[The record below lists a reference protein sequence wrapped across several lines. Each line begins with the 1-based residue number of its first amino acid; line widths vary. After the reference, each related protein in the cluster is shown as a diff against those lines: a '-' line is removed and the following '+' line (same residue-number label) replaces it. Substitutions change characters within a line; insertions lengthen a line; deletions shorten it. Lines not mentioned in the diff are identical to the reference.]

1 MPILTD
7 AVKNAALDQAATLMG
22 YLAVHSAYSASG
34 ANESST
40 ARQAIAWDAASGAV
54 VAMTGT
60 ESLAMPDGSTGAWL
74 GLWTAVTGGVF
85 RGMLPNSGGEAPR
98 QFAAAT
104 TDTLTSP
111 GHGYSNGQRVTV
123 LPGVGGAVPA
133 GLTVGA
139 HYWVINA
146 ATDTLQLSATQGG
159 SAVDITAAGSGLVQ
173 RIRVETFDAAGTINV
188 NAMTLTLAG

>member
-1 MPILTD
+1 MTILTD
-7 AVKNAALDQAATLMG
+7 AVKNAALDEAGTLLG
-22 YLAVHSAYSASG
+22 FLAVHSAYSAIG
-34 ANESST
+34 ANEASS
-40 ARQAIAWDAASGAV
+40 ARQAIAWNPASGAV
-54 VAMTGT
+54 VAMNGA
-60 ESLAMPDGSTGAWL
+60 ESLAMPEGSTGAWL
-74 GLWTAVTGGVF
+74 GLWSAITGGTF
-85 RGMLPNSGGEAPR
+85 RGMLPNSGGEQPK
-98 QFAAAT
+98 QFTAGT

-173 RIRVETFDAAGTINV
+173 RIRVEVFDAAGTINV
-188 NAMTLTLAG
+188 NAMSLTLAG